1 MALILNQDPPK
12 TKAQTRATP
21 QAKSAERSESE
32 RKLGPVLAK
41 RNILIKGAAG
51 AKKGFVVAKVVVAR
65 ANPDERI
72 ALLRT
77 GFPAVAVADLA
88 DKMGW
93 SREHAFD
100 ALRLKRSTVMRKIKA
115 EAKLE
120 TSESERLLSV
130 VDIIDQVQ
138 EMVERAGTP
147 DGFDAGRWVGSWLDT
162 SNPALGGRR
171 PAEYLDT
178 HEGAQILRRLIAQ
191 MESGAYA

>member
-1 MALILNQDPPK
+1 MALILTDPPK
-12 TKAQTRATP
+12 TKARNRTTP
-21 QAKSAERSESE
+21 AKSAEASESA
-32 RKLGPVLAK
+32 RKSGPVLGK
-41 RNILIKGAAG
+41 RRILIKGTAG

-65 ANPDERI
+65 ANPEDRI

-77 GFPAVAVADLA
+77 GFPAVAVTELA
-88 DKMGW
+88 DRMGW

-100 ALRLKRSTVMRKIKA
+100 ALRLKRSTVMRKIKE

-147 DGFDAGRWVGSWLDT
+147 EGFDAGRWVGTWLDT

-178 HEGAQILRRLIAQ
+178 HEGAQILRRLLAQ